1 MAHVACLFSGIIPR
15 DLPRLGPGLWLSS
28 PSREET
34 GFAFT
39 CRTILV
45 QSLHM
50 LTPSSFC
57 TVTQHSQTTLRPTCW
72 GISGQKLPI
81 ASHPWVRHD
90 PLRPFSRGSMLF
102 YPFQSAQC
110 HLLASC
116 LFPLCCRIAQLHREA
131 GDTAAVSTTARAV
144 CQGKSRS
151 WSIHT
156 APALAPQTCGLL
168 EEVLK

>member
-15 DLPRLGPGLWLSS
+15 DLPCLGPGLWLSS

-57 TVTQHSQTTLRPTCW
+57 TVAQHSQTPLHPTCW

-81 ASHPWVRHD
+81 TSHPWVRHD

-102 YPFQSAQC
+102 HPFQSAQC

-116 LFPLCCRIAQLHREA
+116 LFPLCCRIARLHRE
-131 GDTAAVSTTARAV
+131 GHSCSLDNCSSCLSKQEPLVEHPHCSIPRPTDV
-144 CQGKSRS
+144 RS
-151 WSIHT
+151 F
-156 APALAPQTCGLL
+156 
-168 EEVLK
+168 